1 MNKKVFI
8 SMLVLTIT
16 FLVGLYVLKIF
27 FPNEF
32 VMVIENEKLIVVGE
46 FIDNHI
52 AIDFILGVILGIIFD
67 YLYFG
72 AVCRKLKLNFKL
84 VLVIVVYNVIY
95 NSLYTFLST
104 NIISEYSSI
113 FIIASTIYM
122 ILLPVLFTKEL
133 LPLSITYTINSISQL
148 LSLSIRNLNVL
159 LTTSNFITMFLMTI
173 ETYLWLVLCLIIF
186 NYKEKEN
193 KENGMG

>member
-1 MNKKVFI
+1 MNKRVFI

-32 VMVIENEKLIVVGE
+32 VMVIENERLIAIGE

-84 VLVIVVYNVIY
+84 ILIIIVYNIIY
-95 NSLYTFLST
+95 NSLYTFLPA

-113 FIIASTIYM
+113 FVIASTIYM
-122 ILLPVLFTKEL
+122 ILLPTLFTKEL

-148 LSLSIRNLNVL
+148 LSLSIRNLNIL
-159 LTTSNFITMFLMTI
+159 LTTSNFMTMFLMTI

>member
-16 FLVGLYVLKIF
+16 FLVGLYILKIF
-27 FPNEF
+27 FPNESI
-32 VMVIENEKLIVVGE
+32 MVIENEKLIAIGE

-84 VLVIVVYNVIY
+84 ILIIIVYNIIY
-95 NSLYTFLST
+95 NSLYTFLPA

-113 FIIASTIYM
+113 FVIASTIYM
-122 ILLPVLFTKEL
+122 ILLPTLFTKEL

-148 LSLSIRNLNVL
+148 LSLSIRSLNIL
-159 LTTSNFITMFLMTI
+159 LTTSNSMTMFLMTI

>member
-1 MNKKVFI
+1 MNKRVFI

-32 VMVIENEKLIVVGE
+32 IMVIENERLIVVGE

-84 VLVIVVYNVIY
+84 ILIIIVYNIIY
-95 NSLYTFLST
+95 NSLYTFLPA

-113 FIIASTIYM
+113 FVIASTIYM
-122 ILLPVLFTKEL
+122 ILLPTLFTKEL

-148 LSLSIRNLNVL
+148 LSLSIRNLNIL
-159 LTTSNFITMFLMTI
+159 LTTSNFMTMFLMTI

>member
-32 VMVIENEKLIVVGE
+32 IMVIENEKLIAVGE

-84 VLVIVVYNVIY
+84 ILIIIAYNVIY
-95 NSLYTFLST
+95 NSLYTFLPA
-104 NIISEYSSI
+104 NIICEYSSI
-113 FIIASTIYM
+113 FVIVSTIYM
-122 ILLPVLFTKEL
+122 ILLPTLFTKEL

-148 LSLSIRNLNVL
+148 LSLSIRNLNIL
-159 LTTSNFITMFLMTI
+159 LTTSNFMTMFSMTI

-193 KENGMG
+193 KENGLG

>member
-1 MNKKVFI
+1 MNKRVFVA
-8 SMLVLTIT
+8 MLVLTIT

-32 VMVIENEKLIVVGE
+32 ITVIENEKLIVIGE

-95 NSLYTFLST
+95 NSLYTFLPT

-122 ILLPVLFTKEL
+122 ILLPALFTKEL

-148 LSLSIRNLNVL
+148 LSLSIRNLNIL

>member
-1 MNKKVFI
+1 MNKRVFI

-16 FLVGLYVLKIF
+16 FLVSLYVLKIF

-32 VMVIENEKLIVVGE
+32 IMVIENEKLIAIGE

-84 VLVIVVYNVIY
+84 ILIIIVYNIIY
-95 NSLYTFLST
+95 NSLYTFLPA

-113 FIIASTIYM
+113 FVIASTIYM
-122 ILLPVLFTKEL
+122 ILLPTLFTKEL
-133 LPLSITYTINSISQL
+133 LTLSITYTINSISQL
-148 LSLSIRNLNVL
+148 LSLSIRSLNVL
-159 LTTSNFITMFLMTI
+159 LTTSNFITMFFMTI

>member
-1 MNKKVFI
+1 MNKRVFI

-16 FLVGLYVLKIF
+16 FLVGLYILKIF

-32 VMVIENEKLIVVGE
+32 IMVIENERLIAIGE

-84 VLVIVVYNVIY
+84 ILIIIVYNIIY
-95 NSLYTFLST
+95 NSLYTFLPA

-113 FIIASTIYM
+113 FVIASTIYM
-122 ILLPVLFTKEL
+122 ILLPTLFTKEL

-148 LSLSIRNLNVL
+148 LSLSIRNLNIL
-159 LTTSNFITMFLMTI
+159 LTTSNFMTMFLMTI

>member
-1 MNKKVFI
+1 MNRKVFI

-32 VMVIENEKLIVVGE
+32 VMVIEIEQLIKIGG

-52 AIDFILGVILGIIFD
+52 VINFILGIVLGVLFD

-72 AVCRKLKLNFKL
+72 AVCRKIKLNLKLIL
-84 VLVIVVYNVIY
+84 IIIIY
-95 NSLYTFLST
+95 NITYNILYTFLPTEILVKNSSLFIVVST
-104 NIISEYSSI
+104 C
-113 FIIASTIYM
+113 YM
-122 ILLPVLFTKEL
+122 ILLPIFFTKEL
-133 LPLSITYTINSISQL
+133 IPLAITYCINYISQT
-148 LSLSIRNLNVL
+148 LSLYIRDLSLL
-159 LTTSNFITMFLMTI
+159 LTSSNFITMFLMTI

-186 NYKEKEN
+186 NYNKKESV
-193 KENGMG
+193 ENGLG

>member
-1 MNKKVFI
+1 MNKRVFI

-16 FLVGLYVLKIF
+16 FLVGLYILKIF
-27 FPNEF
+27 FPNES
-32 VMVIENEKLIVVGE
+32 VMVIENERLIAIGE
-46 FIDNHI
+46 FIDSHI

-84 VLVIVVYNVIY
+84 ILIIIVYNIIY
-95 NSLYTFLST
+95 NSLYTFLPA

-113 FIIASTIYM
+113 FVIASTIYM
-122 ILLPVLFTKEL
+122 ILLPTLFTKEL

-148 LSLSIRNLNVL
+148 LSLSIRNLNIL
-159 LTTSNFITMFLMTI
+159 LTTSNFMTMFLMTI

>member
-1 MNKKVFI
+1 MNKKVFVA
-8 SMLVLTIT
+8 MLMLTIV
-16 FLVGLYVLKIF
+16 FLTGLYVVKIF

-32 VMVIENEKLIVVGE
+32 LMVIENDRLVAIGE

-52 AIDFILGVILGIIFD
+52 AINFILGVILGIIFD

>member
-16 FLVGLYVLKIF
+16 FLVGLYILKIF

-32 VMVIENEKLIVVGE
+32 IMVIENERLIAIGE

-84 VLVIVVYNVIY
+84 ILIIIVYNIIY
-95 NSLYTFLST
+95 NSLYTFLPA

-113 FIIASTIYM
+113 FVIASTIYM
-122 ILLPVLFTKEL
+122 ILLPTLFTKEL

-148 LSLSIRNLNVL
+148 LSLSIRNLNIL
-159 LTTSNFITMFLMTI
+159 LTTSNFMTMFLMTI

>member
-148 LSLSIRNLNVL
+148 LSLSIRSLNVL
-159 LTTSNFITMFLMTI
+159 LTTSNFITMFFMAI

>member
-1 MNKKVFI
+1 MNKRVFVAMI
-8 SMLVLTIT
+8 VLTIT

-27 FPNEF
+27 FPNESI
-32 VMVIENEKLIVVGE
+32 MVIENEKLIVIGE

-84 VLVIVVYNVIY
+84 ILIIIVYNIIY
-95 NSLYTFLST
+95 NSLYTFLPA

-113 FIIASTIYM
+113 FVIASTIYM
-122 ILLPVLFTKEL
+122 ILLPTLFTKEL

-148 LSLSIRNLNVL
+148 LSLSIRSLNIL
-159 LTTSNFITMFLMTI
+159 LTTSNFMTMFLMTI